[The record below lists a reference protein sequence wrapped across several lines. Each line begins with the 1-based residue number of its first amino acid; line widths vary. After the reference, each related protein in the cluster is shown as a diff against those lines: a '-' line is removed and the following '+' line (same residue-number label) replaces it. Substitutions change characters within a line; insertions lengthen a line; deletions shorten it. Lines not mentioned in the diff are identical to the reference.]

1 MTDIDRNID
10 GVAKTVAEVLEKKKY
25 SIDYYQREYKW
36 EAKQIAEL
44 VSDLTAKFLALYE
57 PDHARKDVAKYPGY
71 YLGSIII
78 SQKGSQPFVVDGQQ
92 RLSTII
98 SYINGELP
106 CKKILRYSA
115 LDNQQKAAF
124 LNYDVVVRDLKD
136 ASSDTIKEVF
146 RRINLT
152 QYRLND
158 IEINNAIY
166 EGEFISTA
174 KDILNHL
181 DNGSFPLF
189 SDNELNRMGD
199 LNYILMIMATLEE
212 GGYFSG
218 NTMTGEYIVKY
229 DDSYENAETMKDKIL
244 NLFHVI
250 ETFNLDTDSMW
261 YRKSNFFTMF
271 VELSK
276 VSQIPDDIVAK
287 IHSFEDEVLANKGN
301 EENDFG
307 KYYSV
312 MYTGTNSRGARIKRA
327 DIFYKYCLAK

>member
-1 MTDIDRNID
+1 MAQIPSSPST
-10 GVAKTVAEVLEKKKY
+10 KK
-25 SIDYYQREYKW
+25 I
-36 EAKQIAEL
+36 
-44 VSDLTAKFLALYE
+44 SDLIGMINRRDLILQ
-57 PDHARKDVAKYPGY
+57 PDFQRKLVW
-71 YLGSIII
+71 SIKHKESFIDTI
-78 SQKGSQPFVVDGQQ
+78 LKGFPFPEIYIAQSGIDLETFQSQQVVVDGQQ

-98 SYINGELP
+98 SYVNDELP
-106 CKKILRYSA
+106 CKNIRRYSA

-181 DNGSFPLF
+181 DNESFPIF

-212 GGYFSG
+212 GGYFAG
-218 NTMTGEYIVKY
+218 NKMTENYIINY
-229 DDSYENAETMKDKIL
+229 DEVYENSEIMKEKIL
-244 NLFHVI
+244 SLFHI
-250 ETFNLDTDSMW
+250 IASYSLDPDSMW

-276 VSQIPDDIVAK
+276 VDQIPSDIVSK
-287 IHSFEDEVLANKGN
+287 MHSFETKVLNNKGN

-307 KYYSV
+307 KYYSA
-312 MYTGTNSRGARIKRA
+312 MYTGTNSRGSRIKRA
-327 DIFYKYCLAK
+327 DLFCKYCLA

>member
-1 MTDIDRNID
+1 MAQIPSSPST
-10 GVAKTVAEVLEKKKY
+10 KK
-25 SIDYYQREYKW
+25 I
-36 EAKQIAEL
+36 
-44 VSDLTAKFLALYE
+44 SDLIGMIKRGDLILQ
-57 PDHARKDVAKYPGY
+57 PDFQRKLVW
-71 YLGSIII
+71 SIRHKESFIDTI
-78 SQKGSQPFVVDGQQ
+78 LKGFPFPEIYIAQSGIDLETFQAQQVVVDGQQ

-98 SYINGELP
+98 SYINGEIP

-212 GGYFSG
+212 GGYFAG

-244 NLFHVI
+244 TLFHVI

-312 MYTGTNSRGARIKRA
+312 MYTGTNSRSARIKRA

>member
-1 MTDIDRNID
+1 MAQIPSSPST
-10 GVAKTVAEVLEKKKY
+10 KK
-25 SIDYYQREYKW
+25 I
-36 EAKQIAEL
+36 
-44 VSDLTAKFLALYE
+44 SDLIGMIKRGDLILQ
-57 PDHARKDVAKYPGY
+57 PDFQRKLVW
-71 YLGSIII
+71 SIRHKESFIDTI
-78 SQKGSQPFVVDGQQ
+78 LKGFPFPEIYIAQSGIDLETFQAQQVVVDGQQ

-106 CKKILRYSA
+106 CKKILHYSA

-212 GGYFSG
+212 GGYFAG
-218 NTMTGEYIVKY
+218 NTMTGEYIIKY
-229 DDSYENAETMKDKIL
+229 DDSYKNAETMTDKIL

-250 ETFNLDTDSMW
+250 KTFNLDTDSMW

>member
-1 MTDIDRNID
+1 MAQIPSSPST
-10 GVAKTVAEVLEKKKY
+10 KK
-25 SIDYYQREYKW
+25 I
-36 EAKQIAEL
+36 
-44 VSDLTAKFLALYE
+44 SDLIGMIKRGDLILQ
-57 PDHARKDVAKYPGY
+57 PDFQRKLVW
-71 YLGSIII
+71 SIRHKESFIDTI
-78 SQKGSQPFVVDGQQ
+78 LKGFPFPEIYIAQSGIDLETFQAQQVVVDGQQ

-212 GGYFSG
+212 GGYFAG
-218 NTMTGEYIVKY
+218 NTMTGEYIIKY
-229 DDSYENAETMKDKIL
+229 DDSYKNAETMKDKIL

-250 ETFNLDTDSMW
+250 KTFNLDTDSMW

-312 MYTGTNSRGARIKRA
+312 MYTGTNSRSARIKRA

>member
-1 MTDIDRNID
+1 MAQIPSSPST
-10 GVAKTVAEVLEKKKY
+10 KK
-25 SIDYYQREYKW
+25 I
-36 EAKQIAEL
+36 
-44 VSDLTAKFLALYE
+44 SDLIGMIKRGDLILQ
-57 PDHARKDVAKYPGY
+57 PDFQRKLVW
-71 YLGSIII
+71 SIRHKESFIDTI
-78 SQKGSQPFVVDGQQ
+78 LKGFPFPEIYIAQSGIDLETFQAQQVVVDGQQ

-212 GGYFSG
+212 GGYFAG
-218 NTMTGEYIVKY
+218 NTMTGEYIIKY
-229 DDSYENAETMKDKIL
+229 DDSYKNAETMKDKIL

-250 ETFNLDTDSMW
+250 KTFNLDTDSMW

-327 DIFYKYCLAK
+327 DIFCKYCLAK

>member
-1 MTDIDRNID
+1 MAQIPSSPST
-10 GVAKTVAEVLEKKKY
+10 KK
-25 SIDYYQREYKW
+25 I
-36 EAKQIAEL
+36 
-44 VSDLTAKFLALYE
+44 SDLIGMIKRGDLILQ
-57 PDHARKDVAKYPGY
+57 PDFQRKLVW
-71 YLGSIII
+71 SIRHKESFIDTI
-78 SQKGSQPFVVDGQQ
+78 LKGFPFPEIYIAQSGIDLETFQAQQVVVDGQQ

-106 CKKILRYSA
+106 CKKILHYSA

-212 GGYFSG
+212 GGYFAG
-218 NTMTGEYIVKY
+218 NTMTGEYIIKY
-229 DDSYENAETMKDKIL
+229 DDSYKNAETMKDKIL

-250 ETFNLDTDSMW
+250 KTFNLDTDSMW

-327 DIFYKYCLAK
+327 DILCKYCLAK

>member
-1 MTDIDRNID
+1 MAQIPSSPST
-10 GVAKTVAEVLEKKKY
+10 KK
-25 SIDYYQREYKW
+25 I
-36 EAKQIAEL
+36 
-44 VSDLTAKFLALYE
+44 SDLIGMIKRGDLILQ
-57 PDHARKDVAKYPGY
+57 PDFQRKLVW
-71 YLGSIII
+71 SIRHKESFIDTI
-78 SQKGSQPFVVDGQQ
+78 LKGFPFPEIYIAQSGIDLETFQAQQVVVDGQQ

-124 LNYDVVVRDLKD
+124 LNYNVVVRDLKD

-212 GGYFSG
+212 GGYFAG

-312 MYTGTNSRGARIKRA
+312 MYTGTNSRSARIKRA

>member
-1 MTDIDRNID
+1 MTQIPSSPS
-10 GVAKTVAEVLEKKKY
+10 TKK
-25 SIDYYQREYKW
+25 I
-36 EAKQIAEL
+36 
-44 VSDLTAKFLALYE
+44 SDLIGMIKRGDLILQ
-57 PDHARKDVAKYPGY
+57 PDFQRKLVW
-71 YLGSIII
+71 SIRHKESFIDTI
-78 SQKGSQPFVVDGQQ
+78 LKGFPFPEIYIAQSGIDLETFQAQQVVVDGQQ

-106 CKKILRYSA
+106 CKKILHYSA

-212 GGYFSG
+212 GGYFAG
-218 NTMTGEYIVKY
+218 NTMTGEYIIKY
-229 DDSYENAETMKDKIL
+229 DDSYKNAETMKDKIL

-250 ETFNLDTDSMW
+250 KTFNLDTDSMW

-327 DIFYKYCLAK
+327 DIFCKYCLAK

>member
-1 MTDIDRNID
+1 MAQIPSSPST
-10 GVAKTVAEVLEKKKY
+10 KK
-25 SIDYYQREYKW
+25 I
-36 EAKQIAEL
+36 
-44 VSDLTAKFLALYE
+44 SDLIGMIKRGDLILQ
-57 PDHARKDVAKYPGY
+57 PDFQRKLVW
-71 YLGSIII
+71 SIRHKESFIDTI
-78 SQKGSQPFVVDGQQ
+78 LKGFPFPEIYIAQSGIDLETFQAQQVVVDGQQ

-106 CKKILRYSA
+106 CKKILHYSA

-212 GGYFSG
+212 GGYFAG
-218 NTMTGEYIVKY
+218 NTMTGEYIIKY
-229 DDSYENAETMKDKIL
+229 DDSYKNAETMKDKIL

-250 ETFNLDTDSMW
+250 KTFNLDTDSMW

-327 DIFYKYCLAK
+327 DIFGKYCLAK

>member
-1 MTDIDRNID
+1 MAQIPSSPST
-10 GVAKTVAEVLEKKKY
+10 KK
-25 SIDYYQREYKW
+25 I
-36 EAKQIAEL
+36 
-44 VSDLTAKFLALYE
+44 SDLIGMIKRGDLILQ
-57 PDHARKDVAKYPGY
+57 PDFQRKLVW
-71 YLGSIII
+71 SIRHKESFIDTI
-78 SQKGSQPFVVDGQQ
+78 LKGFPFPEIYIAQSGIDLETFQAQQVVVDGQQ

-106 CKKILRYSA
+106 CKKILRYFA

-212 GGYFSG
+212 GGYFAG

-312 MYTGTNSRGARIKRA
+312 MYTGTNSRSARIKRA

>member
-1 MTDIDRNID
+1 MAQIPSSPST
-10 GVAKTVAEVLEKKKY
+10 KK
-25 SIDYYQREYKW
+25 I
-36 EAKQIAEL
+36 
-44 VSDLTAKFLALYE
+44 SDLIGMIKRGDLILQ
-57 PDHARKDVAKYPGY
+57 PDFQRKLVW
-71 YLGSIII
+71 SIRHKESFIDTI
-78 SQKGSQPFVVDGQQ
+78 LKGFPFPEIYIAQSGIDLETFQAQQVVVDGQQ

-212 GGYFSG
+212 GGYFAG

-312 MYTGTNSRGARIKRA
+312 MYTGTNSRSARIKRA
-327 DIFYKYCLAK
+327 DIFYQFCLAK

>member
-1 MTDIDRNID
+1 MAQIPSSPST
-10 GVAKTVAEVLEKKKY
+10 KK
-25 SIDYYQREYKW
+25 I
-36 EAKQIAEL
+36 
-44 VSDLTAKFLALYE
+44 SDLIGMIKRGDLILQ
-57 PDHARKDVAKYPGY
+57 PDFQRKLVW
-71 YLGSIII
+71 SIRHKESFIDTI
-78 SQKGSQPFVVDGQQ
+78 LKGFPFPEIYIAQSGIDLETFQAQQVVVDGQQ

>member
-1 MTDIDRNID
+1 MAQIPSSPST
-10 GVAKTVAEVLEKKKY
+10 KK
-25 SIDYYQREYKW
+25 I
-36 EAKQIAEL
+36 
-44 VSDLTAKFLALYE
+44 SDLIGMIKRGDLILQ
-57 PDHARKDVAKYPGY
+57 PDFQRKLVW
-71 YLGSIII
+71 SIRHKESFIDTI
-78 SQKGSQPFVVDGQQ
+78 LKGFPFPEIYIAQSGIDLETFQAQQVVVDGQQ

-106 CKKILRYSA
+106 CKKILHYSA

-212 GGYFSG
+212 GGYFAG

>member
-1 MTDIDRNID
+1 MAQIPSSPST
-10 GVAKTVAEVLEKKKY
+10 KK
-25 SIDYYQREYKW
+25 I
-36 EAKQIAEL
+36 
-44 VSDLTAKFLALYE
+44 SDLIGMIKRGDLILQ
-57 PDHARKDVAKYPGY
+57 PDFQRKLVW
-71 YLGSIII
+71 SIRHKESFIDTI
-78 SQKGSQPFVVDGQQ
+78 LKGFPFPEIYIAQSGIDLETFQAQQVVVDGQQ

-212 GGYFSG
+212 GGYFAG

>member
-1 MTDIDRNID
+1 MAQIPSSPST
-10 GVAKTVAEVLEKKKY
+10 KK
-25 SIDYYQREYKW
+25 I
-36 EAKQIAEL
+36 
-44 VSDLTAKFLALYE
+44 SDLIGMIKRGDLILQ
-57 PDHARKDVAKYPGY
+57 PDFQRKLVW
-71 YLGSIII
+71 SIRHKESFIDTI
-78 SQKGSQPFVVDGQQ
+78 LKGFPFPEIYIAQSGIDLETFQAQQVVVDGQQ

-106 CKKILRYSA
+106 CKKLLRYSA

-212 GGYFSG
+212 GGYFAG

-312 MYTGTNSRGARIKRA
+312 MYTGTNSRSARIKRA

>member
-1 MTDIDRNID
+1 MAQIPSSPST
-10 GVAKTVAEVLEKKKY
+10 KK
-25 SIDYYQREYKW
+25 I
-36 EAKQIAEL
+36 
-44 VSDLTAKFLALYE
+44 SDLIGMIKRGDLILQ
-57 PDHARKDVAKYPGY
+57 PDFQRKLVW
-71 YLGSIII
+71 SIRHKESFIDTI
-78 SQKGSQPFVVDGQQ
+78 LKGFPFPEIYIAQSGIDLETFQAQQVVVDGQQ

-212 GGYFSG
+212 GGYFAG

-312 MYTGTNSRGARIKRA
+312 MYTGTNSRSARIKRA

>member
-1 MTDIDRNID
+1 MAQIPSSPST
-10 GVAKTVAEVLEKKKY
+10 KK
-25 SIDYYQREYKW
+25 I
-36 EAKQIAEL
+36 
-44 VSDLTAKFLALYE
+44 SDLIGMIKRGDLILQ
-57 PDHARKDVAKYPGY
+57 PDFQRKLVW
-71 YLGSIII
+71 SIRHKESFIDTI
-78 SQKGSQPFVVDGQQ
+78 LKGFPFPEIYIAQSGIDLETFQAQQVVVDGQQ

-106 CKKILRYSA
+106 CKKILHYSA

-212 GGYFSG
+212 GGYFAG
-218 NTMTGEYIVKY
+218 NTMTGEYIIKY
-229 DDSYENAETMKDKIL
+229 DDSYKNAETMKDKIL

-250 ETFNLDTDSMW
+250 KTFNLDTDSMW

-327 DIFYKYCLAK
+327 DIFANTA

>member
-1 MTDIDRNID
+1 MAQIPSSPSI
-10 GVAKTVAEVLEKKKY
+10 KK
-25 SIDYYQREYKW
+25 I
-36 EAKQIAEL
+36 
-44 VSDLTAKFLALYE
+44 SDLIGMINRRDLILQ
-57 PDHARKDVAKYPGY
+57 PDFQRKLVW
-71 YLGSIII
+71 SIKHKESFIDTI
-78 SQKGSQPFVVDGQQ
+78 LKGFPFPEIYIAQSGIDLETFQSQQVVVDGQQ

-98 SYINGELP
+98 SYVNDELP
-106 CKKILRYSA
+106 CKNIRRYSA

-181 DNGSFPLF
+181 DNESFPIF

-212 GGYFSG
+212 GGYFAG
-218 NTMTGEYIVKY
+218 NKMTENYIINY
-229 DDSYENAETMKDKIL
+229 DEVYENSEIMKEKIL
-244 NLFHVI
+244 SLFHI
-250 ETFNLDTDSMW
+250 IASYSLDPDSMW

-276 VSQIPDDIVAK
+276 VDQIPSDIVSK
-287 IHSFEDEVLANKGN
+287 MHSFETKVLNNKGN

-307 KYYSV
+307 KYYSA
-312 MYTGTNSRGARIKRA
+312 MFTGTNSRGSRIKRA
-327 DIFYKYCLAK
+327 DLFCKHCLA

>member
-1 MTDIDRNID
+1 MAQIPSSPST
-10 GVAKTVAEVLEKKKY
+10 KK
-25 SIDYYQREYKW
+25 I
-36 EAKQIAEL
+36 
-44 VSDLTAKFLALYE
+44 SDLIGMIKRGDLILQ
-57 PDHARKDVAKYPGY
+57 PDFQRKLVW
-71 YLGSIII
+71 SIRHKESFIDTI
-78 SQKGSQPFVVDGQQ
+78 LKGFPFPEIYIAQSGIDLETFQAQQVVVDGQQ

-106 CKKILRYSA
+106 CKKILHYST

-212 GGYFSG
+212 GGYFAG
-218 NTMTGEYIVKY
+218 NTMTGEYIIKY
-229 DDSYENAETMKDKIL
+229 DDSYKNAETMKDKIL

-250 ETFNLDTDSMW
+250 KTFNLDTDSMW

-327 DIFYKYCLAK
+327 DIFCKYCLAK

>member
-1 MTDIDRNID
+1 MAQIPSSPST
-10 GVAKTVAEVLEKKKY
+10 KK
-25 SIDYYQREYKW
+25 I
-36 EAKQIAEL
+36 
-44 VSDLTAKFLALYE
+44 SDLIGMIKRGDLILQ
-57 PDHARKDVAKYPGY
+57 PDFQRKLVW
-71 YLGSIII
+71 SIRHKESFIDTVL
-78 SQKGSQPFVVDGQQ
+78 KGFPFPEIYIAQSGIDLETFQAQQVVVDGQQ

-212 GGYFSG
+212 GGYFAG

-312 MYTGTNSRGARIKRA
+312 MYTGTNSRSARIKRA

>member
-1 MTDIDRNID
+1 MAQIPSSPST
-10 GVAKTVAEVLEKKKY
+10 KK
-25 SIDYYQREYKW
+25 I
-36 EAKQIAEL
+36 
-44 VSDLTAKFLALYE
+44 SDLIGMIKRGDLILQ
-57 PDHARKDVAKYPGY
+57 PDFQRKLVW
-71 YLGSIII
+71 SIRHKESFIDTI
-78 SQKGSQPFVVDGQQ
+78 LKGFPFPEIYIAQSGIDLETFQAQQVVVDGQQ

-199 LNYILMIMATLEE
+199 LNYIIMIMATLEE
-212 GGYFSG
+212 GGYFAG

-312 MYTGTNSRGARIKRA
+312 MYTGTNSRSARIKRA

>member
-1 MTDIDRNID
+1 MAQIPSSPST
-10 GVAKTVAEVLEKKKY
+10 KK
-25 SIDYYQREYKW
+25 I
-36 EAKQIAEL
+36 
-44 VSDLTAKFLALYE
+44 SDLIGMIKRGDLILQ
-57 PDHARKDVAKYPGY
+57 PDFQRKLVW
-71 YLGSIII
+71 SIRHKESFIDTI
-78 SQKGSQPFVVDGQQ
+78 LKGFPFPEIYIAQSGIDLETFQAQQVVVDGQQ

-106 CKKILRYSA
+106 CKKILHYSA

-212 GGYFSG
+212 GGYFAG
-218 NTMTGEYIVKY
+218 NTMTGEYIIKY
-229 DDSYENAETMKDKIL
+229 DDSYKNAETMKDKIL

>member
-1 MTDIDRNID
+1 MAQIPSSPST
-10 GVAKTVAEVLEKKKY
+10 KK
-25 SIDYYQREYKW
+25 I
-36 EAKQIAEL
+36 
-44 VSDLTAKFLALYE
+44 SDLIGMIKRGDLILQ
-57 PDHARKDVAKYPGY
+57 PDFQRKLVW
-71 YLGSIII
+71 SIRHKESFIDTI
-78 SQKGSQPFVVDGQQ
+78 LKGFPFPEIYIAQSGIDLETFQAQQVVVDGQQ

-106 CKKILRYSA
+106 CKKILHYSA

-136 ASSDTIKEVF
+136 ASSDTIKEIF

-212 GGYFSG
+212 GGYFAG